1 MNTSSTSSKRTLTW
15 YRPVNTPSV
24 WVPLLL
30 HSVPAGFLAMV
41 NTDVDGAISLDQNLI
56 HNPLATI
63 FVRAGGDSMC
73 DAGIDQGDLL
83 IVDKSLPAKH
93 GDIVVADIGYEF
105 TIKRLHLHGGISLHP
120 ENQHGDYPILR
131 PTAEQEWRMV
141 GVVTF
146 VIKSVHG

>member
-1 MNTSSTSSKRTLTW
+1 MHTSSSFCDASIC
-15 YRPVNTPSV
+15 YRPVNIPSV

-30 HSVPAGFLAMV
+30 HSVPAGFPAMV
-41 NTDVDGAISLDQNLI
+41 STDIDGAISLDQNLI

-73 DAGIDQGDLL
+73 DAGIDKGDLL
-83 IVDKSLPAKH
+83 IVDKSLSAKH
-93 GDIVVADIGYEF
+93 GDIVVADIGHEF

-120 ENQHGDYPILR
+120 ENQSGDYPILR
-131 PTAEQEWRMV
+131 PNSEQEWRLI

-146 VIKSVHG
+146 VIKAVHG